1 MPADLRALTLPPERA
16 WTVMHLDDR
25 VANRTRP
32 APASIIGQRIAI
44 HAGLKAPD
52 WNVVRL
58 MARCAGWSV
67 DTLATQ
73 FFAPDSHA
81 PVVRPAKLYGTQHRL
96 ARGAIVATAIVS
108 GCRAV
113 DQRDVVGWEA
123 GPWCWDL
130 TDVRVLATP
139 VPCKGALGLWRVP
152 AELVAGVV
160 GGAP

>member
-1 MPADLRALTLPPERA
+1 MPADLRALTLTPEWA
-16 WTVMHLDDR
+16 WAVCYLDKR
-25 VANRTRP
+25 VENRTWP

-52 WNVVRL
+52 WNVVEM

-67 DTLATQ
+67 DPRAAQ
-73 FFAPDSHA
+73 FFAPGSDA

-96 ARGAIVATAIVS
+96 TRGAIVATAVVS

-113 DQRDVVGWEA
+113 DQRDAVGWEA

-130 TDVRVLATP
+130 VDVQVLASP
-139 VPCKGALGLWRVP
+139 VSCKGALGLWRVP
-152 AELVAGVV
+152 AELAEAVLRG
-160 GGAP
+160 